1 VGFFDALL
9 GRTSKASS
17 DTAGVFAVT
26 TAYPVFLDK
35 MDVQP
40 SQKAALAFRPIPSS
54 YYDKAEEEIRDVLHI
69 SEKTANTK
77 SSLRKDSFGYQWV
90 LLEDED
96 FEDLVTAIHMV
107 AETLTGHGFRDQI
120 LAAVF
125 GFRKDGKEIH
135 WVYNYKSSKFYPFVP
150 QGNRMRDSAME
161 NRMAGAMK
169 QELPLEKDS
178 EQWFGLWGIP
188 H

>member
-1 VGFFDALL
+1 MGFFDALL
-9 GRTSKASS
+9 GRTSKARSNTG
-17 DTAGVFAVT
+17 DVFAMA
-26 TAYPVFLDK
+26 TAYPVLLDK
-35 MDVQP
+35 MDLAP
-40 SQKAALAFRPIPSS
+40 GERAALSFRPIPSS
-54 YYDKAEEEIRDVLHI
+54 YYEKAEEEIRDVLRI
-69 SEKTANTK
+69 SERTANTR
-77 SSLRKDSFGYQWV
+77 SSLRKDDFGYQWV

-125 GFRKDGKEIH
+125 GFRKDGRELH
-135 WVYNYKSSKFYPFVP
+135 WVYNYKSGKFYPFVP
-150 QGNRMRDSAME
+150 HGNRLRDSAME

-169 QELPLEKDS
+169 QELPLEQDS

-188 H
+188 Y